1 MNVTIQMMVNSC
13 PAPISTVA
21 GISDAI
27 LWLAEC
33 EVFAQVMEQSDLPNK
48 TSIITYVNQII
59 QTFDINDTSYDR
71 YNNQLLHVKFLLNAV
86 TQILDYI

>member
-1 MNVTIQMMVNSC
+1 MNVTIQMMVNDC

-21 GISDAI
+21 GISDAM
-27 LWLAEC
+27 LWLSMC

-48 TSIITYVNQII
+48 TSIISYVNQVLP
-59 QTFDINDTSYDR
+59 TFDINDTSYDR

-86 TQILDYI
+86 TQILDY